1 MSNILTASVSIEGY
15 RPLLWNAFTLDA
27 IPLKKREKTGVA
39 GNNPEEWKKTVLAT
53 EDGQLYLKPSYIFG
67 CLRDGAKYTR
77 QGRSSLQTKLAATLQ
92 VLGERVLVDRH
103 LPEDWSKLTTD
114 PTQTVYIDVRSVKN
128 PSTRGRHIRYRVA
141 VTPGWRAE
149 FRISWDLTVISR
161 EQMEAILYDAGQ
173 LCGLGDGRQ
182 IGFGRFEVVKFEVMA
197 VR

>member
-1 MSNILTASVSIEGY
+1 MSNILTANVTVEGY

-53 EDGQLYLKPSYIFG
+53 EKGQLYLKPSYIFG

-77 QGRSSLQTKLAATLQ
+77 QGRSSLQARLAATLQ
-92 VLGERVLVDRH
+92 VLGEQVLINRY
-103 LPEDWSKLTTD
+103 LPEDLSNLTAN
-114 PTQTVYIDVRSVKN
+114 PTEAVYIDVRSVKN
-128 PSTRGRHIRYRVA
+128 PSTRGRNIRYRVA
-141 VTPGWRAE
+141 VAPEWQAS
-149 FRISWDLTVISR
+149 FRISWDVTVVSR

-182 IGFGRFEVVKFEVMA
+182 IGFGRFTVIKFDVTA
-197 VR
+197 AQ